1 MKEVVTV
8 EHAAL
13 EPYTPDGFTAA
24 LQEAIAQLAPAHVL
38 LPHTYQTRD
47 FAPKLAARLDRA
59 LITDVTAVKAAGGE
73 TAFVRPMFQGKLTAD
88 VVPQGPAPHFVTF
101 QIGAF
106 RVDQAAKGPSP
117 APVRALERRRWTP
130 SAIRQKPEAP
140 FQQAKQ
146 AVDLS
151 QAERIVSVGRG
162 IKEQANIAVA
172 QQLAEALGAEIA
184 ASRPICDAGWLP
196 MERQVG
202 SSGQTV
208 APKLYLALG
217 ISGAI
222 QHLVGMKGANTV
234 VAINKDPDAPI
245 FEIADYGIVG
255 DLFEIVPA
263 IIEAVKDVT
272 TGTQSSPSTQSRVFA
287 LRVSAVSAFDRR
299 GSCKR
304 SRSGSCCSRLRRRL
318 RGAGRAPRPAD
329 RRGAQHLLPRPPRRP
344 RPRGSSSTS
353 CCSGGRF
360 ASGRSPA

>member
-1 MKEVVTV
+1 MILVIAEQRDGKLNRATWETIAGAQQLAAQTSAPIAVLVPGAQAASVAGELAAAQVKEVITI

-24 LQEAIAQLAPAHVL
+24 LQAAIGSLAPAHVL

-101 QIGAF
+101 QIGAY
-106 RVDQAAKGPSP
+106 RADQAARGQSP
-117 APVRALERRRWTP
+117 APVRALEVTVD
-130 SAIRQKPEAP
+130 AATIREKPEAP
-140 FQQAKQ
+140 FQQARQ

-172 QQLAEALGAEIA
+172 QQLAEALHAEIA

-222 QHLVGMKGANTV
+222 QHLVGMKGASTV

-263 IIEAVKDVT
+263 MIA
-272 TGTQSSPSTQSRVFA
+272 A
-287 LRVSAVSAFDRR
+287 LKA
-299 GSCKR
+299 
-304 SRSGSCCSRLRRRL
+304 
-318 RGAGRAPRPAD
+318 
-329 RRGAQHLLPRPPRRP
+329 
-344 RPRGSSSTS
+344 
-353 CCSGGRF
+353 
-360 ASGRSPA
+360 

>member
-1 MKEVVTV
+1 VILVIAEQRGGTLNRATWETIAAAQQMASSTSLGAGSHDLVVLVPGASVAGVAAELAAAQVKEVVTV

-24 LQEAIAQLAPAHVL
+24 LQDAIGQLSPDYVL

-59 LITDVTAVKAAGGE
+59 IITDVTAVKSAGKGH
-73 TAFVRPMFQGKLTAD
+73 AFVRPMFQGKLTAD
-88 VVPQGPAPHFVTF
+88 VVADGPAPHFVTF

-106 RVDQAAKGPSP
+106 RVDQAAKGAAA
-117 APVRALERRRWTP
+117 APVRALTVQLDAA
-130 SAIRQKPEAP
+130 AIRQKPEAP

-162 IKEQANIAVA
+162 IKEQANIAIA
-172 QQLAEALGAEIA
+172 QQLADALHAEIA

-222 QHLVGMKGANTV
+222 QHLVGMKGSSTV

-263 IIEAVKDVT
+263 IIEAVK
-272 TGTQSSPSTQSRVFA
+272 A
-287 LRVSAVSAFDRR
+287 
-299 GSCKR
+299 
-304 SRSGSCCSRLRRRL
+304 
-318 RGAGRAPRPAD
+318 
-329 RRGAQHLLPRPPRRP
+329 
-344 RPRGSSSTS
+344 
-353 CCSGGRF
+353 
-360 ASGRSPA
+360 

>member
-1 MKEVVTV
+1 VV
-8 EHAAL
+8 AQGDS
-13 EPYTPDGFTAA
+13 PY
-24 LQEAIAQLAPAHVL
+24 
-38 LPHTYQTRD
+38 
-47 FAPKLAARLDRA
+47 
-59 LITDVTAVKAAGGE
+59 
-73 TAFVRPMFQGKLTAD
+73 
-88 VVPQGPAPHFVTF
+88 FVTF

-106 RVDQAAKGPSP
+106 RADQAAKGSAP
-117 APVRALERRRWTP
+117 AAVRALEV
-130 SAIRQKPEAP
+130 SVDAAAIREKPEAP

-162 IKEQANIAVA
+162 IKEQANIVVA
-172 QQLAEALGAEIA
+172 EKLAAALGAEIA

-222 QHLVGMKGANTV
+222 QHLVGMKGSGTV

-263 IIEAVKDVT
+263 IIDAVK
-272 TGTQSSPSTQSRVFA
+272 GI
-287 LRVSAVSAFDRR
+287 
-299 GSCKR
+299 
-304 SRSGSCCSRLRRRL
+304 
-318 RGAGRAPRPAD
+318 
-329 RRGAQHLLPRPPRRP
+329 
-344 RPRGSSSTS
+344 
-353 CCSGGRF
+353 
-360 ASGRSPA
+360 